1 MGWAW
6 DKKVGRYRDQ
16 ETGRFL
22 PVDQVRKWA
31 NESIAA
37 SEDAASQLAKMAA
50 DGSLRASEIN
60 TTFRESIKG
69 EYIRQYLVGIGGEG
83 RMTQADWGSIGGML
97 KEQYGHL
104 DDFVK
109 EIAAGNLTEAQ
120 IRVRMDM
127 YINSA
132 REAYE
137 RAQLKVAK
145 NTDKKEESW
154 MLGQSEHCDDCL
166 AYADEGWQP
175 LGHFPSPGAGKTVC
189 LTNCQCHKE
198 YR

>member
-1 MGWAW
+1 MGWGW
-6 DKKVGRYRDQ
+6 DAKVGRYRDQ
-16 ETGRFL
+16 DTGRFL
-22 PVDQVRKWA
+22 PVEQVRKWA

-37 SEDAASQLAKMAA
+37 SEDAAGQLAKMAV

-104 DDFVK
+104 DAFVK
-109 EIAAGNLTEAQ
+109 EIATGNLTEGQ
-120 IRVRMDM
+120 IRTRMDM

-145 NTDKKEESW
+145 KTDKKEEKW
-154 MLGQSEHCDDCL
+154 QLGQSEHCDDCL
-166 AYADEGWQP
+166 AFDAEGWQP
-175 LGHFPSPGAGKTVC
+175 IGHFPAPGAGKTVC
-189 LTNCQCHKE
+189 LTNCQCFKE

>member
-145 NTDKKEESW
+145 NTDKKEEAW